1 MNNSNKMRSRRAHA
15 ASRPGRI
22 RIRLPRAF
30 GCCLALATEI
40 SDGALPLALWSA
52 AATSPSKTPA
62 VNKEPRPRPATSAS
76 STFQTSNLQLL
87 QQTDNSRASS
97 SAASTFR
104 TSDGI
109 VLTKWS
115 LVSKSF
121 AYLGEE
127 SRKLANAR
135 NDLKQLQTDLP
146 QQDIT
151 RSTAAAELRKENAA
165 IAEEIEKLLG
175 GAVEENWSKL
185 NGTLDGDLVEAER
198 KRKVIAARKGELEKE
213 YASEVLALKME
224 ALKLEK
230 QLAGPVTPR
239 SEKTSFSPAPSTE
252 QLKFG
257 RSSFLQTTSMIH
269 RSLKEKYVRMKARL
283 QEDIG
288 AVGKRCKPEEE
299 SVAREL
305 AEKNCAVDLV
315 MLG

>member
-1 MNNSNKMRSRRAHA
+1 MEDITSAIILSVFKALSDESAGYRGERAHRAMELERRAM
-15 ASRPGRI
+15 
-22 RIRLPRAF
+22 
-30 GCCLALATEI
+30 
-40 SDGALPLALWSA
+40 DGAP
-52 AATSPSKTPA
+52 KTFLFKPILMLFRKA
-62 VNKEPRPRPATSAS
+62 
-76 STFQTSNLQLL
+76 
-87 QQTDNSRASS
+87 S

-213 YASEVLALKME
+213 YASEVLALKM
-224 ALKLEK
+224 
-230 QLAGPVTPR
+230 
-239 SEKTSFSPAPSTE
+239 
-252 QLKFG
+252 
-257 RSSFLQTTSMIH
+257 
-269 RSLKEKYVRMKARL
+269 
-283 QEDIG
+283 
-288 AVGKRCKPEEE
+288 
-299 SVAREL
+299 
-305 AEKNCAVDLV
+305 
-315 MLG
+315 